1 MVMENQENGGG
12 GGGFF
17 GRGWRWLMNLWG
29 KITSPIKDLASD
41 AKKLAK
47 DDPRR
52 VIHALKVGLAITI
65 VSLFYYFD
73 HLYDGFGVNAMWA
86 VMTVVVVF
94 EFSVGATLGRSVNR
108 GISTLLAGGLGFGAH
123 HLANLSGENFEPVFL
138 GLFVFIIAGFVTFL
152 RFIPKLKARYD
163 YGLLIFILTFCLIS
177 VSGYRDDEVLNMAH
191 KRLSTVLIGGS
202 TALAICILVCPVWA
216 GEDLHNRVA
225 NNIDK
230 LGTFLEGF
238 GGEYFKTSG
247 SENKEKKAA
256 MEGYKSVLS
265 TKSTDETLANFA
277 KWEPR
282 YGRFKY
288 RHPWDQYL
296 KIEAH
301 VQECAYRID
310 ALNTHLNSELKR
322 LSLNNISRAPE
333 HTKSKNLEYS
343 IMIIAFHARV
353 SLHKGNISNEIREKL
368 QEPCKKVSMECGM
381 ALKEL
386 ASTIDSMTTTPNV
399 DIHTANAKSTAKILK
414 NMLKLSSWKDNDN
427 NLDLP
432 EIIQVAGVVSLLL
445 EILNCTLKIGDSVSE
460 LASLAKFKKIHGIKL
475 VIRKKSLQRTRSTDD
490 SPHIVINVE

>member
-1 MVMENQENGGG
+1 MASIMVMENQENGGG

-310 ALNTHLNSELKR
+310 ALNTHLNSELK
-322 LSLNNISRAPE
+322 
-333 HTKSKNLEYS
+333 
-343 IMIIAFHARV
+343 
-353 SLHKGNISNEIREKL
+353 ISNEIREKL

-490 SPHIVINVE
+490 SPHIVVNVE